1 MKRNTILKSTIAISV
16 LGALIL
22 VAGCHSMDKD
32 DTITCPK
39 CDKKV
44 ARFHPKKGMT
54 YKKIACPS
62 CKMVTTVD
70 SATGTAT
77 AAHACGACGTLV
89 GECPKCASK

>member
-1 MKRNTILKSTIAISV
+1 MKRNTVLKSTLAISV

-22 VAGCHSMDKD
+22 VGGCKSMSSKD
-32 DTITCPK
+32 AVKCPTC
-39 CDKKV
+39 DRKV
-44 ARFHPKKGMT
+44 ATFHPKKGMT

-77 AAHACGACGTLV
+77 ATHACDACGTLV